1 MMRSRRTRRGA
12 VLLLIAGV
20 WIGCATGG
28 KGTSP
33 PLPGE
38 PGFARESDPVSGDDG
53 AAPPPGDDGG
63 SVSDDGGSASDENGD
78 GGTCDDALHGLK
90 ALFVLPAVP
99 CTSSFDCPSGDCCFV
114 SGSSSTCVMQ

>member
-1 MMRSRRTRRGA
+1 MMRSGRTRRGA
-12 VLLLIAGV
+12 ALLLIAGV

-33 PLPGE
+33 PLPGD
-38 PGFARESDPVSGDDG
+38 PAFARESDAVSGDDG
-53 AAPPPGDDGG
+53 AAPPPGDD
-63 SVSDDGGSASDENGD
+63 DGSASDEGGD

-99 CTSSFDCPSGDCCFV
+99 CASSFDCPSGDCCFV